1 MNKGCVA
8 NCIIL
13 TLLFASSSVHAQKA
27 ATEKPAARPESFL
40 EKVLRITGISAN
52 PTTLKGPGDEV
63 TTGEV
68 WLAELSS
75 KRNRRL
81 TATGGYR
88 SPIFLPNADLLAL
101 RRTDVVRLTITDP
114 QPRMLYSIPDAS
126 KLVGFSQANPDQV
139 LMLLEDAAGD
149 TSVGLLSVA
158 SGKVSPLP
166 YDLKSESDRQ
176 MVEHLAGWTRNYG
189 DVTVYVKHQTKQ
201 AISGP
206 LDWTD
211 VFLRSGAA
219 PAVDVSQCSPVNCG
233 QPSLSADRH
242 LLVFIRSDQD

>member
-1 MNKGCVA
+1 MNKRCIA
-8 NCIIL
+8 SCIIL
-13 TLLFASSSVHAQKA
+13 ILLFPSSLPQAQK
-27 ATEKPAARPESFL
+27 TVVEKPAAQPESFL

-52 PTTLKGPGDEV
+52 PSTLKGPGDEV

-75 KRNRRL
+75 KKTRKL
-81 TATGGYR
+81 TPSGGYR
-88 SPIFLPNADLLAL
+88 SPIFLSNGDVLVL
-101 RRTDVVRLTITDP
+101 RRTDVVRLTIADA
-114 QPRMLYSIPDAS
+114 QPRMLYTISGAD
-126 KLVGFSQANPDQV
+126 KLVGFSQANPDQI
-139 LMLLEDAAGD
+139 LMLLEDPEGHP
-149 TSVGLLSVA
+149 SVGLLSLA

-166 YDLKSESDRQ
+166 YDLKSETDRQ
-176 MVEHLAGWTRNYG
+176 MLEHLQGWTRNYG

-211 VFLRSGAA
+211 VFLASGAA
-219 PAVDVSQCSPVNCG
+219 SAVDVSQCSPVNCG

-242 LLVFIRSDQD
+242 LLVFIRSDAD